1 MAHQLCIFGRQTK
14 SSKEENAT
22 KAISDQKKKTNS
34 YESDELLNNEAV
46 YPSHNKRSQIFDV
59 CFAAYS

>member
-14 SSKEENAT
+14 TSKEENAT
-22 KAISDQKKKTNS
+22 KGISDPKKKKKTS
-34 YESDELLNNEAV
+34 CESDELLNNEAL

-59 CFAAYS
+59 L